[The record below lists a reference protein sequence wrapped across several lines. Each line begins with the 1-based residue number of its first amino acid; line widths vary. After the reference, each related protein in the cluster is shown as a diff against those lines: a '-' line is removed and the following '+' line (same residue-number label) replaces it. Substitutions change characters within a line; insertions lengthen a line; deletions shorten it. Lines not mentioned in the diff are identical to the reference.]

1 MKLDNEFEFIRNWAQ
16 KRGILQTGDVKTQ
29 VCKLQEEVGELASAV
44 LENDREAVGD
54 AIGDIVIVLTSL
66 ASLAER
72 HFRNGCQSKHGLGNI
87 VDSHAH
93 WLECEDCG
101 TFNIETCINKAFDV
115 IKNRTGKMC
124 NGTFKKD

>member
-1 MKLDNEFEFIRNWAQ
+1 MKFENEFEFIRNWA
-16 KRGILQTGDVKTQ
+16 RDRHILQTGDVKTQ

-44 LENDREAVGD
+44 LENDREAVVD

-66 ASLAER
+66 ASLAEQ
-72 HFRNGCQSKHGLGNI
+72 HFCDRCQSGRGVGSI
-87 VDSHAH
+87 VDSHTH

-101 TFNIETCINKAFDV
+101 TLNIETCINIAFDV